1 MVTVYVQIVLFKSE
15 GHLENV
21 REPQGRALSGQSER
35 AHGFLSRSFFGS
47 YGRSPKGRVANVA
60 CGPWE
65 GGRRPC
71 PPPTPGSSAC
81 PAPFSRTLSA
91 SRRVTHAGHC

>member
-21 REPQGRALSGQSER
+21 REPQGCALSGQSER

-47 YGRSPKGRVANVA
+47 VWPL
-60 CGPWE
+60 P
-65 GGRRPC
+65 
-71 PPPTPGSSAC
+71 
-81 PAPFSRTLSA
+81 
-91 SRRVTHAGHC
+91 

>member
-1 MVTVYVQIVLFKSE
+1 MTKEGAWVVTVYVQIVLFKSE

-47 YGRSPKGRVANVA
+47 VWPL
-60 CGPWE
+60 P
-65 GGRRPC
+65 
-71 PPPTPGSSAC
+71 
-81 PAPFSRTLSA
+81 
-91 SRRVTHAGHC
+91 